1 MAAKKIDEEMT
12 LHCMSLYE
20 IMCHSKN
27 VLHKIPLV
35 LLRECNY
42 IQNSFIKALL
52 ENITNFIS
60 MTSILCF
67 FLKIVSI
74 VLNREVVENNFILIG
89 DLKSSYGRSFKPEI
103 FNNAENVE
111 L

>member
-60 MTSILCF
+60 MPSILSF

-74 VLNREVVENNFILIG
+74 VLNREVVENNFIRVVF
-89 DLKSSYGRSFKPEI
+89 DKMFFGRDK
-103 FNNAENVE
+103 
-111 L
+111 